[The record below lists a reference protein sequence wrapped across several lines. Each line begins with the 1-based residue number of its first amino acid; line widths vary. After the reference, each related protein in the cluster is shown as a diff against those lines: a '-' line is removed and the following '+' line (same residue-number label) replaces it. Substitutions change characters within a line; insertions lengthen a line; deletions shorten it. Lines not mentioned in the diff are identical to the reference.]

1 MNLKEFLDDF
11 EVNQINQT
19 VRDLYDMLMEAGAT
33 TDQIDR
39 IDAIVTE
46 ILGE

>member
-11 EVNQINQT
+11 DANQINQSIAEF
-19 VRDLYDMLMEAGAT
+19 YDMLMEAGAT

-39 IDAIVTE
+39 IDEIINE